1 MRHKTI
7 EEYIETICVLEKRD
21 GRAQTGMIASHMGVK
36 PPSITE
42 MLQKL
47 ERQGLIHYESYT
59 GATLTRSGKKMAR
72 ELMQKHRV
80 IADLLEILGIDP
92 EQAETDACQIEHHI
106 SPETLKQLEQFV
118 DFARNDPVTTKSI
131 SRFRSTCQYRRSEDH
146 GYEQSGAADQ

>member
-7 EEYIETICVLEKRD
+7 EEYIETICVLEQQK
-21 GRAQTGMIASHMGVK
+21 GRAQTGMIASRMGVK

-47 ERQGLIHYESYT
+47 EREGLIHYESYT

-80 IADLLEILGIDP
+80 IADLLEILGIDHK
-92 EQAETDACQIEHHI
+92 QAETDACEIEHHV
-106 SPETLKQLEQFV
+106 SPETLKRLEQFV
-118 DFARNDPVTTKSI
+118 EFTRNDPVTIKSI
-131 SRFRSTCQYRRSEDH
+131 SRFKSNCQQRKSEYQ
-146 GYEQSGAADQ
+146 GNEQSGAADQ

>member
-7 EEYIETICVLEKRD
+7 EEYIETICVLEQRN
-21 GRAQTGMIASHMGVK
+21 GRAQTGMIASRLGVK

-59 GATLTRSGKKMAR
+59 GATLTGSGKKMAR

-80 IADLLEILGIDP
+80 IADLLEILGIDR
-92 EQAETDACQIEHHI
+92 EQAETDACEIEHHV
-106 SPETLKQLEQFV
+106 SPETLKRLEQFV
-118 DFARNDPVTTKSI
+118 EFARNDAGTIEGI
-131 SRFRSTCQYRRSEDH
+131 SRFRSACQH
-146 GYEQSGAADQ
+146 

>member
-47 ERQGLIHYESYT
+47 EREGLIHYESYT
-59 GATLTRSGKKMAR
+59 GATLTSSGKKMAK

-80 IADLLEILGIDP
+80 IADLLEILGIDRVK
-92 EQAETDACQIEHHI
+92 AEIDACQIEHHV
-106 SPETLKQLEQFV
+106 SPEILKRLEQFV
-118 DFARNDPVTTKSI
+118 EFTRKDPETIKSI
-131 SRFRSTCQYRRSEDH
+131 SRFRSTCQH
-146 GYEQSGAADQ
+146 SGLENHSDELYNAANQ

>member
-7 EEYIETICVLEKRD
+7 EEYIETICILEKRD

-47 ERQGLIHYESYT
+47 EREGLIHYESYT
-59 GATLTRSGKKMAR
+59 GATLTSSGKKMAR

-80 IADLLEILGIDP
+80 IADLLEILGIDR
-92 EQAETDACQIEHHI
+92 EKAENDACQIEHHV
-106 SPETLKQLEQFV
+106 SPEILKRLEQFV
-118 DFARNDPVTTKSI
+118 EFARKDPITAQSI
-131 SRFRSTCQYRRSEDH
+131 SRFRSICLNTVSEKK
-146 GYEQSGAADQ
+146 GNKQSGAADQ